1 MGLAAA
7 LGVTAGEVVA
17 LVGAGGK
24 TTTAWRLVEELSA
37 GGQWVV
43 FTTTTRIFRPRE
55 ARLLLAVRP
64 DPTEVARRLA
74 EEPALVLAAA
84 CGERGDPIH
93 AARCPYPADPVKL
106 VGLEPEVVGDLACAL
121 PGVTWLVEADGA
133 KGRLL
138 KAPAEH
144 EPVVPA
150 ATDRVIVVAGLGAL
164 GAPLDER
171 TVHRPELA
179 ARLLG
184 VPLGTRLTPALIARL
199 VAHPAGGL
207 KGLPARAEVVALLTR
222 WDDPPC
228 DEEAAEVAR
237 LLLAEQR
244 IASVVCVDLH
254 AADPVLEVRRRYV

>member
-7 LGVTAGEVVA
+7 LGVTAGEMVA

-24 TTTAWRLVEELSA
+24 TTAAWRLLRELSA
-37 GGQWVV
+37 SGQQVV
-43 FTTTTRIFRPRE
+43 FTTTTRIFCPRE
-55 ARLLLAVRP
+55 ARLLLAARP
-64 DPTEVARRLA
+64 DPTEVARWLA

-84 CGERGDPIH
+84 HGERGDADH

-106 VGLEPEVVGDLACAL
+106 VGLEPEVVGDLARAL

-144 EPVVPA
+144 EPVVPVTA
-150 ATDRVIVVAGLGAL
+150 DRAIIVAGLGAL

-171 TVHRPELA
+171 TVHRPERA
-179 ARLLG
+179 AWLLG
-184 VPLGTRLTPALIARL
+184 VPTGTPITPALVARL
-199 VAHPAGGL
+199 IAHPAGGL
-207 KGLPARAEVVALLTR
+207 KGLPPRAAVVVLLAR
-222 WDDPPC
+222 WDGPPR

-237 LLLAEQR
+237 RLLSETR
-244 IASVVCVDLH
+244 IASVVQADLR
-254 AADPVLEVRRRYV
+254 AGEAVVVMRR